1 MRASNSEIF
10 SALNVKPSV
19 NRTSLRQIT
28 NILNTGST
36 SPKAKFTLEGE
47 GEERNHFFYIPI
59 LPMDQDTLQKKN
71 RLKTRE

>member
-36 SPKAKFTLEGE
+36 SPKAKFTLGGRGRS
-47 GEERNHFFYIPI
+47 GEESLLLHSYPAHGSRYS
-59 LPMDQDTLQKKN
+59 LG
-71 RLKTRE
+71 KTD